1 MDKQILEKIQKLL
14 ALSTSPNEH
23 EAALAAAKASE
34 LMIAHDINASQL
46 IDNTV
51 DEDVRQSEFKYG
63 STRDSQWKSVIAA
76 GVAELN
82 MCEHWRTKSGKNT
95 HFTFLGKPSRT
106 ELCKQTLDYLCGAV
120 TRMLEDHI
128 SKIRRDGCFEDDG
141 TWHLTA
147 DMKPGDWLAY
157 RNSFK
162 KSAASSLRRRLQQEK
177 ARRQQDGIKNDDVQ
191 INALVVADAYAVAAK
206 EIQPHM
212 PRMRTFRMSW
222 GGAGSAA
229 GAAAGN
235 SISLNRQV
243 GSQGQSRLLN

>member
-51 DEDVRQSEFKYG
+51 DEDVKSDNFAFG
-63 STRDSQWKSVIAA
+63 STRDSNWKSVIAQ
-76 GVAELN
+76 GVAHLN
-82 MCEHWRTKSGKNT
+82 MCEHWRSVGGKRCY
-95 HFTFLGKPSRT
+95 FTFLGKPSRT
-106 ELCKQTLDYLCGAV
+106 ELCKQTLEYLCGAV

-128 SKIRRDGCFEDDG
+128 IKIRRDGCFEVGD
-141 TWHLTA
+141 TWHLTS
-147 DMKPGDWLAY
+147 DMNPGEWVAY

-162 KSAASSLRRRLQQEK
+162 KAAASSLRRRLWEERQ
-177 ARRQQDGIKNDDVQ
+177 RRQQEGIKNDDVQ

-212 PRMRTFRMSW
+212 PKLRNSRMSW
-222 GGAGSAA
+222 GGMGSAA